1 MTNQVNQAFEDFVK
15 NEYDKN
21 ANLKTENYS
30 QIVYIDD
37 EIELRWMA
45 WQVATKASESEI
57 NSLKER
63 VEELQADNE
72 RLREALEVCK
82 YDCHTGEV
90 IGIAE
95 KALKATPTQSL
106 AEHDKEVIERC
117 KKIVADDALA
127 ISFQSLG
134 AYRSAI
140 IKAINALKG
149 KYD

>member
-57 NSLKER
+57 NSLKEQVKELEDEVIKYQSIVSEQKIIIHAIKGECKDMGVTDICVALGR
-63 VEELQADNE
+63 KDTEIVELQAHVNQ
-72 RLREALEVCK
+72 LLEALETAK
-82 YDCHTGEV
+82 
-90 IGIAE
+90 
-95 KALKATPTQSL
+95 
-106 AEHDKEVIERC
+106 
-117 KKIVADDALA
+117 
-127 ISFQSLG
+127 
-134 AYRSAI
+134 
-140 IKAINALKG
+140 
-149 KYD
+149 